1 MRPLHSESHLVER
14 IGWLRAAVL
23 GANYGIIS
31 TASLIL
37 GVAAARLLKAIFC
50 LRVLR
55 VSWLAPCPWR
65 PESMFRSALNPI
77 LSRPISRERGGSFR
91 KIQSSRKRNWRK
103 SMLLVAWNLNWRGRS
118 RSSLWPRMH

>member
-23 GANYGIIS
+23 GANDG
-31 TASLIL
+31 
-37 GVAAARLLKAIFC
+37 
-50 LRVLR
+50 
-55 VSWLAPCPWR
+55 
-65 PESMFRSALNPI
+65 

-103 SMLLVAWNLNWRGRS
+103 SMLLVAWNLDWRGRS